1 MGILRIKMATHRKL
15 RPMSKQVFIS
25 YSRQDGKRHAER
37 LENELKTA
45 GYRVWRDTRDINP
58 NQDFTAEIE
67 MGIEKSDLIAV
78 CVTPDIRR
86 ENSFVR
92 REIQYADIVRKPTF
106 PCRVMDVPP
115 PISII
120 NKEWLEF
127 HKDWR
132 TAFERLR
139 QLVTDPRLQKR
150 SEAFTATAADPFRDY
165 LQKLYQQIVRY
176 LDQTVIKLV
185 DLDAKSSP
193 EAVPQKQHDDI
204 LLEFFESSVFA
215 QDIHAEELPKYTTF
229 KDAFDYHKGRL
240 LLLGEPGA
248 GKTITLM
255 AQARDAVAARLEDPQ
270 YPLPILKIIATWQ
283 SNPPMPLTEWV
294 SGKMP
299 SLKSVINDGNALL
312 LLDGLDE
319 LGGERTVNANIID
332 SPTYDPRQRFIEAVG
347 AIHTDNQVLVTCRV
361 QDYAAIG
368 RQIPLEGAI
377 TLQPLTDAQ
386 LREYLSEHP
395 AIYNA
400 IQEDAQ
406 LREMAQTPLLLSLIT
421 FAWDKLDAELKS
433 KGDLQAGDIRDT
445 IFEAY
450 CHQRY
455 EHEARKRNADLP
467 FTYQEMMNILGELA
481 MWNMNTR
488 RPGKLL
494 ADADYR
500 PETNVLIPYD
510 FLYVLGSEERATAF
524 KAMTIQLNI
533 LAPINEVDYRFV
545 HLLLQDFMAYTF
557 SLPRMNDLSFWRK
570 MSSIAFAS
578 PINALANLADK
589 RAIPHLMK
597 TLENS
602 ESYVR
607 ITAIW
612 ALGKLDDTSVVEALM
627 PYLQDDD
634 PKVRSSIASALG
646 KLGDL
651 RAVEPLMQL
660 INEKNWKMFYA
671 QQEAIIALGKLKD
684 IRATELL
691 INCLEDS
698 QLQHQAAQA
707 LGEIG
712 DERAID
718 PLMKYLNDPRPRMR
732 QAVIIAL
739 GHIGSAET
747 TEYLITCLDDKDEN
761 IRRNAASALG
771 EIGDSRA
778 IEPLIQC
785 LNDIHWIVRSHAV
798 EALSKIGPPAVQ
810 PLIHHLRNV
819 AWDGRA
825 HAAEALGEIGQSA
838 LNPLI
843 KCLEDDDIWVRR
855 YAVQQLGKIGNP
867 LATESLIS
875 CFADEDTYVKRYTID
890 ALVKIG
896 EPSIEPL
903 LNCLTH
909 QHLEVRILAA
919 ETLGRMH
926 TASLLAVL
934 QRSQDVSIR
943 ELAQKSDNVNW
954 SQVFKDFIFAKYM
967 PFIERMFELAAENQ
981 KTTVAVIKSAFT
993 HATPVQIIEAAAR
1006 EGILKIIDEE
1016 IMSGSIKE

>member
-1 MGILRIKMATHRKL
+1 
-15 RPMSKQVFIS
+15 
-25 YSRQDGKRHAER
+25 
-37 LENELKTA
+37 
-45 GYRVWRDTRDINP
+45 
-58 NQDFTAEIE
+58 
-67 MGIEKSDLIAV
+67 
-78 CVTPDIRR
+78 
-86 ENSFVR
+86 
-92 REIQYADIVRKPTF
+92 
-106 PCRVMDVPP
+106 MDVPP

-139 QLVTDPRLQKR
+139 QLVTDPRLQKN
-150 SEAFTATAADPFRDY
+150 SEPFTATTDDPFRDY
-165 LQKLYQQIVRY
+165 LQKLYQQIVCY
-176 LDQTVIKLV
+176 LSQTVIKLV

-215 QDIHAEELPKYTTF
+215 QDTHAEELPKYTTF
-229 KDAFDYHKGRL
+229 KAAFDYHKGRL

-255 AQARDAVAARLEDPQ
+255 AHARDAVAARLEDPEL
-270 YPLPILKIIATWQ
+270 PLPILKIIATWQ
-283 SNPPMPLTEWV
+283 SNPPTSLTEWAA
-294 SGKMP
+294 GKMTM
-299 SLKSVINDGNALL
+299 LKSVIDDGNALL

-319 LGGERTVNANIID
+319 LGGERTVNPNIID
-332 SPTYDPRQRFIEAVG
+332 SPTYDPRQRFIDAVS
-347 AIHTDNQVLVTCRV
+347 AIHADNQVLVTSRV

-368 RQIPLEGAI
+368 QQIPLEGAI

-386 LREYLSEHP
+386 LQEYLSEHP

-400 IQEDAQ
+400 IQADAQ
-406 LREMAQTPLLLSLIT
+406 LRDMAQPPLLLSLIT

-433 KGDLQAGDIRDT
+433 KGNLQAGDIRDT

-455 EHEARKRNADLP
+455 EHEARKRNVDLP
-467 FTYQEMMNILGELA
+467 FTYQEMMDILGELA
-481 MWNMNTR
+481 MWNINTR

-494 ADADYR
+494 ADDDYR

-510 FLYVLGSEERATAF
+510 FVYVLGSEERATAF
-524 KAMTIQLNI
+524 KTMTSQLNI

-557 SLPRMNDLSFWRK
+557 SLPRMSDLFFWRK
-570 MSSIAFAS
+570 MGSIAFAS

-597 TLENS
+597 TLANS
-602 ESYVR
+602 PSYVR
-607 ITAIW
+607 LTAIW
-612 ALGKLDDTSVVEALM
+612 ALGKLGDASVVEALI

-660 INEKNWKMFYA
+660 IDEKDWKMFYA
-671 QQEAIIALGKLKD
+671 QQEAITALGTLKD
-684 IRATELL
+684 TRATDLL
-691 INCLEDS
+691 ISCLEDS

-718 PLMKYLNDPRPRMR
+718 PLIDHLHDSRSRMR

-739 GHIGSAET
+739 GHIGSTET
-747 TEYLITCLDDKDEN
+747 TEYLITYLNDEDEN
-761 IRRNAASALG
+761 IRRNTASALG
-771 EIGDSRA
+771 AIGDSRA
-778 IEPLIQC
+778 IEPLIHC
-785 LNDIHWIVRSHAV
+785 LNDMHWIVRSHAV
-798 EALSKIGPPAVQ
+798 EALSKIGRSAIQ
-810 PLIHHLRNV
+810 PLIHYMRTV
-819 AWDGRA
+819 DWDGRA
-825 HAAEALGEIGQSA
+825 HAAEALGLIGQPA
-838 LNPLI
+838 LSPLI
-843 KCLEDDDIWVRR
+843 LCLDDDDKWVRR
-855 YAVQQLGKIGNP
+855 YAVQELGKIGDP
-867 LATESLIS
+867 RATEPLITRL
-875 CFADEDTYVKRYTID
+875 ADEDAYVNRYTVD

-896 EPSIEPL
+896 EVAIEPL

-909 QHLEVRILAA
+909 KQLEVRILAA
-919 ETLGRMH
+919 EALGRMNE
-926 TASLLAVL
+926 ANLIPALL
-934 QRSQDVSIR
+934 RSHDVSINA
-943 ELAQKSDNVNW
+943 LAQKSDNVNW
-954 SQVFKDFIFAKYM
+954 PQTFKDHIFAKYM
-967 PFIERMFELAAENQ
+967 PLIERMFELAAENQ
-981 KTTVAVIKSAFT
+981 QTTVEVIKSAFT
-993 HATPVQIIEAAAR
+993 HAKPIQIIEAAAR
-1006 EGILKIIDEE
+1006 EGILQRIDEE
-1016 IMSGSIKE
+1016 MTSERQDI